1 MIEEG
6 DVVKKVGPC
15 NEGNYCYRKDEK
27 AITMCD
33 LTYYYRGKSEYK
45 ATRLVDIK
53 RASEEDLHS
62 KLLTK
67 SRQRWLCCKFSVAL
81 KA

>member
-1 MIEEG
+1 MDEEACDFRYQDPRDQGLPSAPREMIEEG

-33 LTYYYRGKSEYK
+33 LTYYYRGKSE
-45 ATRLVDIK
+45 
-53 RASEEDLHS
+53 
-62 KLLTK
+62 
-67 SRQRWLCCKFSVAL
+67 
-81 KA
+81 